1 MPIFKRSLPF
11 GAAISAALLLS
22 LSACDTQSGDAE
34 QGERTRI
41 VASDGN
47 GTGQAQGAASGTL
60 DISKR
65 GSAMPD
71 VSFEGPD
78 GVAASL
84 SDFKGKPV
92 LVNLWATWCAPCV
105 HEMPTLD
112 ALAAREKERLHVL
125 TVSQDIQGADIVDPY
140 FSEAGFKTIE
150 PFLDPDN
157 NLNFAYQTGIMPTTV
172 LYDATGRE
180 VWRMTGSM
188 DWNGSRAAALLEE
201 TLANPK
207 G

>member
-1 MPIFKRSLPF
+1 MPILKKSLPF
-11 GAAISAALLLS
+11 CAAISAALLLTV
-22 LSACDTQSGDAE
+22 SACDTQSDGAE
-34 QGERTRI
+34 QGDRTRI
-41 VASDGN
+41 VVSDEN
-47 GTGQAQGAASGTL
+47 GTGQAKGPASGTL

-65 GSAMPD
+65 GSTMPD
-71 VSFEGPD
+71 IGFEGPD
-78 GVAASL
+78 GVPTSL

-112 ALAAREKERLHVL
+112 ALAAREKARLHVL
-125 TVSQDIQGADIVDPY
+125 TVSQDIQGEDVVDPY
-140 FSEAGFKTIE
+140 FSEAEFKTIR
-150 PFLDPDN
+150 PFLDTEN
-157 NLNFAYQTGIMPTTV
+157 GLNFAYQTGIMPTTV
-172 LYDATGRE
+172 LYDAAGKE

-201 TLANPK
+201 TLANPE